1 MGQYSQQRREA
12 VVAKMLPPNEQ
23 DLNTLA
29 HQEGISLG
37 TLYRWR
43 RDARQQGACVP
54 NSDAGNPDSWSARD
68 KFAAVME
75 TAAMNEHEIGEYCR
89 RRGLY
94 REQIQQWRSDC
105 ERAADLADDERQS
118 QGNQVRE
125 ERKRANKLQS
135 ELKRKE
141 AALAE
146 TAALLS
152 LSKKA
157 QAIWGDGKD
166 E

>member
-1 MGQYSQQRREA
+1 LGQYSQQRREA

-23 DLNTLA
+23 DLKALSE
-29 HQEGISLG
+29 QEGISLG
-37 TLYRWR
+37 TLYKWR
-43 RDARQQGACVP
+43 REARQQGTCVP
-54 NSDAGNPDSWSARD
+54 DADAGSPDRWSARD
-68 KFAAVME
+68 KFAAVVE
-75 TAAMNEHEIGEYCR
+75 TAAMNEHEVGEYCR
-89 RRGLY
+89 SRGLY
-94 REQIQQWRSDC
+94 REQLQRWRADC

-118 QGNQVRE
+118 QGNQARE
-125 ERKRANKLQS
+125 ERKRAKKLES